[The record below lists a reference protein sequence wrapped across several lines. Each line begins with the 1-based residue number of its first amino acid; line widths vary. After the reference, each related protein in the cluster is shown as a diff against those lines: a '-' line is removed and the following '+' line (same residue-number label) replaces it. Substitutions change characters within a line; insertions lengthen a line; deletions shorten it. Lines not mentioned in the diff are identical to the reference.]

1 MDRYGFDKHLAELG
15 IKPGNRILVAVSGG
29 MDSMSL
35 LDALFHSSMS
45 LKCSAAHVNFH
56 LRGNESDSDEL
67 LVREW
72 CAERGV
78 ELFVKHVDT
87 LAYAKTHAVSIEMAA
102 RELRYAWFHEQMVQ
116 GAFDFLAIA
125 HNADDNAETLLLNLV
140 RGTGMKGL
148 CGIAE
153 KRGYI
158 VRPLLGT
165 ARGEIEK
172 YVFKFKVPYRTDH
185 TNLESD
191 FARNRI
197 RNEIFPRLKR
207 INPSLIKTLNR
218 NIRYFSL
225 AGGILDGKIS
235 AWKERLLKREGE
247 YRGDRIVIEDLYG
260 IENWPYVLYEILR
273 EYGFNPAQAEDI
285 SAGLADK
292 EVKRFFSPGSVLVKE
307 RGMLKI
313 YPVSM
318 AEAVPPV
325 EIPSA
330 GGYDFAGLSLTFEL
344 QPNSPELVRSAANR
358 DGRELRVSAD
368 ALVFPLLCRP
378 MSPGDRFF
386 PFGMKG
392 MKKIS
397 DFLTDIKTD
406 HILRHRTPVLL
417 NGVSGATKDGGNEVI
432 CLPGLRIDSRF
443 QITRETKNVLI
454 IKIAA
459 GQEA

>member
-1 MDRYGFDKHLAELG
+1 MERYGFDKHLSELG
-15 IKPGNRILVAVSGG
+15 IKPGDKVLAAVSGG

-35 LDALFHSSMS
+35 LDLLFHSSLS
-45 LKCSAAHVNFH
+45 LKCSVAHVNFH

-72 CAERGV
+72 CTGRGV

-87 LAYAKTHAVSIEMAA
+87 LAYTRTHAVSIEMAA
-102 RELRYAWFHEQMVQ
+102 RELRYAWFREQMAQ
-116 GAFDFLAIA
+116 GGFDFLAIA

-148 CGIAE
+148 SGIAE

-158 VRPLLGT
+158 IRPLLAT
-165 ARGEIEK
+165 TRGEIEK

-197 RNEIFPRLKR
+197 RNEIFPQLKQ

-218 NIRYFSL
+218 DIRYFSM
-225 AGGILDGKIS
+225 AGGILDRKVS
-235 AWKERLLKREGE
+235 VWKEQLLQRDGK
-247 YRGDRIVIEDLYG
+247 YRGDRIVIEELSG
-260 IENWPYVLYEILR
+260 IESWPYILYEILR

-285 SAGLADK
+285 SAGLEEK

-318 AEAVPPV
+318 ADTIPPV
-325 EIPSA
+325 EIPAA
-330 GGYDFAGLSLTFEL
+330 GRYDFAGLSVTFEL
-344 QPNSPELVRSAANR
+344 QANSPELMRSAENR
-358 DGRELRVSAD
+358 DGRELMVSAD
-368 ALVFPLLCRP
+368 ALTFPLLCRP
-378 MSPGDRFF
+378 MSPGDRFS

-392 MKKIS
+392 MKKVS

-417 NGVSGATKDGGNEVI
+417 NGISGADKNNANEVI

-443 QITRETKNVLI
+443 KITRETKNVLI
-454 IKIAA
+454 IQVA
-459 GQEA
+459 E

>member
-1 MDRYGFDKHLAELG
+1 MERYGFDKHLSELG
-15 IKPGNRILVAVSGG
+15 INPGDKVLTAVSGG

-35 LDALFHSSMS
+35 LDALFHSSLS
-45 LKCSAAHVNFH
+45 LKCSVAHVNFH

-87 LAYAKTHAVSIEMAA
+87 LAYAGTHAVSIEMAA
-102 RELRYAWFHEQMVQ
+102 RELRYAWFHEQMER
-116 GAFDFLAIA
+116 GGFDFLAIA

-148 CGIAE
+148 CGIAQ

-158 VRPLLGT
+158 VRPLLET
-165 ARGEIEK
+165 TRREIEK
-172 YVFKFKVPYRTDH
+172 YVFRFKVPYRTDH

-197 RNEIFPRLKR
+197 RNEIFPQLKQ
-207 INPSLIKTLNR
+207 INPSLIRTLNR
-218 NIRYFSL
+218 NIRYFSM
-225 AGGILDGKIS
+225 AGGILDGKI
-235 AWKERLLKREGE
+235 AGWKDRLLRKGGIYRE
-247 YRGDRIVIEDLYG
+247 DSIVIEELFG
-260 IENWPYVLYEILR
+260 IEGWPYILYEILQ
-273 EYGFNPAQAEDI
+273 EYGFNSAQAEDI
-285 SAGLADK
+285 AAGLQEK
-292 EVKRFFSPGSVLVKE
+292 EVKRFFSSGYVLVKE
-307 RGMLKI
+307 RGALKI

-318 AEAVPPV
+318 AGTVSPV

-330 GGYDFAGLSLTFEL
+330 GTYDFAGTPVLFEL
-344 QPNSPELVRSAANR
+344 RANSPELMRSAENR
-358 DGRELRVSAD
+358 DGRELMVSAD
-368 ALVFPLLCRP
+368 ALIFPLICRP
-378 MSPGDRFF
+378 MSPGDRFS

-406 HILRHRTPVLL
+406 HMLRHRTPVLL
-417 NGVSGATKDGGNEVI
+417 NGISGDAENSGGQVI

-443 QITRETKNVLI
+443 KITRETKNVLI
-454 IKIAA
+454 IKVL
-459 GQEA
+459 GDK